1 MALGFY
7 FTPSSGPFTINVP
20 PFRLPIRLMSN
31 FTLCSRP
38 MSAARGC
45 STLAPRA
52 ANCDISSYVIRWIGR
67 APGTSLGSAVM
78 MPEVFLKALSLV
90 RNLGHDADSFTAAKY
105 DEAISQL
112 EAAGA
117 GAPAGRLYHVALE
130 TDGQIQ
136 VFDVWDSQE
145 SFDAF
150 GETLVPIMTALG
162 VDPGQPMVS
171 KVHNL
176 IQG

>member
-7 FTPSSGPFTINVP
+7 FTPSSFTP
-20 PFRLPIRLMSN
+20 AQYDD
-31 FTLCSRP
+31 TLDR
-38 MSAARGC
+38 
-45 STLAPRA
+45 
-52 ANCDISSYVIRWIGR
+52 
-67 APGTSLGSAVM
+67 
-78 MPEVFLKALSLV
+78 
-90 RNLGHDADSFTAAKY
+90 
-105 DEAISQL
+105 L

-145 SFDAF
+145 SFEAF

-162 VDPGQPMVS
+162 ADPGQPMVS
-171 KVHNL
+171 KVHN
-176 IQG
+176 IIPG